1 MYDIIALTSKSNTWR
16 NIMKDK
22 TVGEMVEWLER
33 NIGCY
38 EETLSLYQGTVL
50 EGRTQ
55 GLIENIDYSKA
66 IIRELEGK

>member
-1 MYDIIALTSKSNTWR
+1 
-16 NIMKDK
+16 MKNK
-22 TVGEMVEWLER
+22 TIGEMVEWLER

-38 EETLSLYQGTVL
+38 EETLSLYKGTIL
-50 EGRTQ
+50 EERTQ

>member
-1 MYDIIALTSKSNTWR
+1 
-16 NIMKDK
+16 MKNK
-22 TVGEMVEWLER
+22 TIGEMVEWLER

-38 EETLSLYQGTVL
+38 EETLSLYQGTIL
-50 EGRTQ
+50 EERTQ